1 MAVLLV
7 EPLFRR
13 GDEVVVKFVLHQV
26 DRTAA
31 ETAAHDA
38 RTRHTARLGNFGQEV
53 QFLARHFVILRHA
66 PVGFVHP
73 LADRFVV
80 TLFERIADIE
90 HTLLLADHVA
100 GTLVV
105 LLRNLI
111 LDGIELLHRGAAQE
125 LLPEHLRHPL
135 ARSPAV
141 VVGRTHQLVLH
152 ARIEQDE
159 FVTLGVE
166 REIGIL
172 QRTAVQTDQVA
183 LLAENRSELI
193 HDAAVHAAIVML
205 GGLADLR
212 QFEFV
217 DAQRIEVVQ
226 RKGIGRLQRCRRRH
240 AGTQRHVAREY
251 RIETADLTAPLL
263 NLAAYAEDIASPA
276 LGGFIG
282 FVQPELRAFT
292 QVERIGPHLVRA
304 VEFDGRHDSFVNR
317 PRENEAP
324 VVIGM
329 FPDQVDTPRRG
340 EQDSPGAVNLLEL
353 FADFFFHGLFWF

>member
-1 MAVLLV
+1 M
-7 EPLFRR
+7 
-13 GDEVVVKFVLHQV
+13 
-26 DRTAA
+26 
-31 ETAAHDA
+31 
-38 RTRHTARLGNFGQEV
+38 
-53 QFLARHFVILRHA
+53 
-66 PVGFVHP
+66 
-73 LADRFVV
+73 
-80 TLFERIADIE
+80 
-90 HTLLLADHVA
+90 
-100 GTLVV
+100 
-105 LLRNLI
+105 
-111 LDGIELLHRGAAQE
+111 
-125 LLPEHLRHPL
+125 
-135 ARSPAV
+135 
-141 VVGRTHQLVLH
+141 LH

-172 QRTAVQTDQVA
+172 QRAAVQADQVA

-193 HDAAVHAAIVML
+193 HDAAVHAAIVVL
-205 GGLADLR
+205 GGLADLS

-226 RKGIGRLQRCRRRH
+226 RKGVGRLQRCRRRH
-240 AGTQRHVAREY
+240 AGTQGHVAREY

-317 PRENEAP
+317 PGKTKP
-324 VVIGM
+324 
-329 FPDQVDTPRRG
+329 P
-340 EQDSPGAVNLLEL
+340 L
-353 FADFFFHGLFWF
+353 